1 VVWVDGRL
9 EDAGRPVLRAD
20 DSAWLEGRGAYTSAR
35 VDAGRARFA
44 ARHAR
49 RLARDAR
56 ALRIG
61 ELDPAQVL
69 RALDELGRA
78 AFGDGSG
85 VVRLQASRDAAGNLH
100 LVGVPRALGADRDAW
115 SAVVVRL
122 PGPAGPVAAAGAK
135 LTSRLAQALASDAA
149 RDADA
154 DEALLVDAAGR
165 LVEGARTNA
174 IVVDAAGRL
183 STPPLELGAV
193 AGIAREVLLERVPE
207 LALRVV
213 LEPELRHAREIV
225 VANAVRGARAVV
237 RLDGA
242 PVGDGRPGPWARRL
256 DAALVED
263 RR

>member
-1 VVWVDGRL
+1 MVWIDGRL
-9 EDAGRPVLRAD
+9 EDALRPVVRAD

-56 ALRIG
+56 ALGIG
-61 ELDPAQVL
+61 ELDTDHAL

-78 AFGDGSG
+78 AFGEGSG
-85 VVRLQASRDAAGNLH
+85 VVRLQASRDAAGKLH
-100 LVGVPRALGADRDAW
+100 LVGVPRPLGPERFAW
-115 SAVVVRL
+115 SALVVRL
-122 PGPAGPVAAAGAK
+122 SGPAGPASAAGAK
-135 LTSRLAQALASDAA
+135 LTSRLAMALACDAA
-149 RDADA
+149 RDAGA

-165 LVEGARTNA
+165 LIEGARTNA

-183 STPPLELGAV
+183 ATPPLELGAV
-193 AGIAREVLLERVPE
+193 AGIAREVLLERIPE

-213 LEPELRHAREIV
+213 GEPELRRAREIV

-242 PVGDGRPGPWARRL
+242 PVGDGKPGPWARRL
-256 DAALVED
+256 DAALAGA
-263 RR
+263 

>member
-1 VVWVDGRL
+1 MVWVDGRL
-9 EDAGRPVLRAD
+9 EDASRPILRAD

-44 ARHAR
+44 TRHVR
-49 RLARDAR
+49 RLARAAR
-56 ALRIG
+56 ALGLGVIDEG
-61 ELDPAQVL
+61 LAL
-69 RALDELGRA
+69 RAFDELAGA
-78 AFGDGSG
+78 AFGGGSG

-100 LVGVPRALGADRDAW
+100 LVGMPRALGEDRDAW

-122 PGPAGPVAAAGAK
+122 PGVAGPAPVPGAK
-135 LTSRLAQALASDAA
+135 LTSRLAHALATDAA
-149 RDADA
+149 RAAGA

-174 IVVDAAGRL
+174 IVVDATGRP

-207 LALRVV
+207 LRQRIV
-213 LEPELRHAREIV
+213 PEVELHRAREIV

-242 PVGDGRPGPWARRL
+242 AVGDGAPGPWARRL
-256 DAALVED
+256 DAALAGD
-263 RR
+263 